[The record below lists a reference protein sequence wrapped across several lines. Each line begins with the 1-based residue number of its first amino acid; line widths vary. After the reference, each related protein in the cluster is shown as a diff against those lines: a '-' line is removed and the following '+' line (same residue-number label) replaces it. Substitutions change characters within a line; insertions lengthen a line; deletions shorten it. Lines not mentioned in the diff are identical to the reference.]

1 MQIKDPQ
8 NILRSV
14 LDEGPE
20 KLTLEISG
28 IQTEMRLLVA
38 SDLHCNFDDERGI
51 PFQQYT
57 ARMNR
62 CSVHRFSLLEDAI
75 QQARQGL
82 CDAILLPGD
91 LLSFPSAAGVEKFAE
106 IISNYVDVLPEEVT
120 EDSRFIED
128 LGFNSYD
135 FMSFLGEIEQEFD
148 IVIDESQVTNLQT
161 VGDAMRYIAS
171 IKA

>member
-1 MQIKDPQ
+1 M
-8 NILRSV
+8 
-14 LDEGPE
+14 
-20 KLTLEISG
+20 
-28 IQTEMRLLVA
+28 
-38 SDLHCNFDDERGI
+38 F
-51 PFQQYT
+51 
-57 ARMNR
+57 
-62 CSVHRFSLLEDAI
+62 
-75 QQARQGL
+75 
-82 CDAILLPGD
+82 
-91 LLSFPSAAGVEKFAE
+91 EKFAE

-148 IVIDESQVTNLQT
+148 IVIDESRVTNLQT